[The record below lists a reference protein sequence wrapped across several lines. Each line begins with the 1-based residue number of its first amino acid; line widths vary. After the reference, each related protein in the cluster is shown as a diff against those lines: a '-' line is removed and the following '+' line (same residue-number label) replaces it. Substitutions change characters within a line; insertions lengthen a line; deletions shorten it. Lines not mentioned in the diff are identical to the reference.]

1 MNRFIIIVVGFIF
14 ATIASAQDK
23 VQDLIITESGET
35 IKACNIE
42 ISSNAIFYQTSDAAD
57 SNIHRISL
65 SDVMLIKYADGR
77 KWMPG
82 QADNTGSNTKKT
94 PDNNI
99 SVSYADDAANKAAIA
114 KASPDKVSY
123 IGEGDGKVA
132 SEILMLFAPTADALL
147 ADQNLEIAV
156 RTQNPEKGYDSKLHY
171 NFTNRPIDIFLT
183 NRSDRTIYIDL
194 GDTYLINNGESMK
207 YYTPGAVSNSK
218 TTGVGAGVGIGIFSV
233 GAMQSNTQSIT
244 TFAERILPI
253 PPGVTKVLVSGKFS
267 PFGKIKDTGLDYGKK
282 GGYNDLTLLRSQNK
296 LLNNG
301 DSTSDF
307 DGVKI
312 PAVTAITTYSFNES
326 MTNPVQ
332 LKATYEPAI
341 MIGSKMGKFMDVSF
355 IRAKEFS
362 PNFTDCL
369 YLFFRQDKKK

>member
-1 MNRFIIIVVGFIF
+1 MNRLLIIAIGLLF
-14 ATIASAQDK
+14 TNIAITQDK

-65 SDVMLIKYADGR
+65 SDVMLIKYADGS

-82 QADNTGSNTKKT
+82 QADSQESVTKKT
-94 PDNNI
+94 SDNNNP
-99 SVSYADDAANKAAIA
+99 VSYVDEAANKAAIA

-123 IGEGDGKVA
+123 IGDRDGKAA

-147 ADQNLEIAV
+147 ADKNLEIAV
-156 RTQNPEKGYDSKLHY
+156 RTQIPAKGYDGKLHY
-171 NFTNRPIDIFLT
+171 TFSNRPIDIFLT
-183 NRSDRTIYIDL
+183 NRSDKTLYIDL
-194 GDTYLINNGESMK
+194 GDTYLINNGQSMK

-218 TTGVGAGVGIGIFSV
+218 TTGIGAGVGIGIFSV

-244 TFAERILPI
+244 TFTERILPI
-253 PPGVTKVLVSGKFS
+253 PPGVTKVLVSGEFS
-267 PFGKIKDTGLDYGKK
+267 PFGKIKETGLDYGKK
-282 GGYNDLTLLRSQNK
+282 GTYNDLTLLRSQDK

-307 DGVKI
+307 GGIQI
-312 PAVTAITTYSFNES
+312 PAVTAMTAYSFAES
-326 MTNPVQ
+326 MTNPIQ

-341 MIGSKMGKFMDVSF
+341 MIGSKMGKFMDTCF
-355 IRAKEFS
+355 IRTKELS

-369 YLFFRQDKKK
+369 YLFFRQEKKK